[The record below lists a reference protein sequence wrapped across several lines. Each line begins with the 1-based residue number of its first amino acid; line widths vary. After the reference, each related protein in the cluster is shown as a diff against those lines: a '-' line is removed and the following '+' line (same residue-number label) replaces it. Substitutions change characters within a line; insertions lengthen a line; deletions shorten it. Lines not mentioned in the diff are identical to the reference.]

1 MFLNKYHHLKNKE
14 INILIFLFL
23 FSILIRIPAIVMFG
37 DQSLEN
43 EWKDIVNNLIAGKGF
58 LYRGEPNLF
67 MPPLYAYY
75 LYFFSLF
82 NFEDQNYVKLILS
95 SQILLSSIVVVL
107 FYKLNQEFF
116 SKKIS
121 LYSSILLT
129 IFPLYIYSC
138 TQISSI
144 SLQVFLTTT
153 FLFCF
158 FQILNRNNN
167 LAIFI
172 FSLVSGLLILLR
184 GEFLI
189 IFIFSIIYFIIFFK
203 INIKKILLILLISFI
218 TVSPYMI
225 RNIILFDSISITKSF
240 GYNLWK
246 GNNTHSSVEG
256 SVIHNKN
263 LLSKIENI
271 PTNNRHAINL
281 DKVYLDEAINN
292 IKEEPKKYLFLAFK
306 KFVSFMFININSSD
320 PKYYNI
326 FHYIPL
332 LIVGLTSLAGI
343 ILSNKRSYKLNYLIL
358 IYFIII
364 IIFSFFFVLPRYKLA
379 ILPLQIIFTNIL
391 VEKIYRKF
399 FAKQ

>member
-43 EWKDIVNNLIAGKGF
+43 EWKDIVNNLIVGKGF

-75 LYFFSLF
+75 LYFFSIF

-116 SKKIS
+116 SKRTS

-144 SLQVFLTTT
+144 SLQVFLTTV

-158 FQILNRNNN
+158 FQILNRNNS
-167 LAIFI
+167 LIIFV

-218 TVSPYMI
+218 TISPYMI

-246 GNNTHSSVEG
+246 GNNTHSTVEG
-256 SVIHNKN
+256 SVIHNEN
-263 LLSKIENI
+263 LLSKIERI
-271 PTNNRHAINL
+271 PKNNRHAINL

-292 IKEEPKKYLFLAFK
+292 IKEEPKKYLFLSFK

-343 ILSNKRSYKLNYLIL
+343 ILSNKKSYKLNYLIL

>member
-43 EWKDIVNNLIAGKGF
+43 EWKDIVNNLIVGKGF

>member
-75 LYFFSLF
+75 LYFFSIF

-116 SKKIS
+116 SKRTS

-144 SLQVFLTTT
+144 SLQVFLTTV

-158 FQILNRNNN
+158 FQILNRNNS
-167 LAIFI
+167 LIIFV

-218 TVSPYMI
+218 TISPYMI

-246 GNNTHSSVEG
+246 GNNTHSTVEG
-256 SVIHNKN
+256 SVIHNEN
-263 LLSKIENI
+263 LLSKIERI
-271 PTNNRHAINL
+271 PKNNRHAINL

-332 LIVGLTSLAGI
+332 LLVGLTSLAGI

>member
-43 EWKDIVNNLIAGKGF
+43 EWKDIVNNLIVGKGF

-172 FSLVSGLLILLR
+172 FSLVSGLLILLI

>member
-43 EWKDIVNNLIAGKGF
+43 EWKDIVNNLIVGKGF

-189 IFIFSIIYFIIFFK
+189 IFIFSIIYFIIFLK
-203 INIKKILLILLISFI
+203 LILK
-218 TVSPYMI
+218 
-225 RNIILFDSISITKSF
+225 R
-240 GYNLWK
+240 
-246 GNNTHSSVEG
+246 
-256 SVIHNKN
+256 
-263 LLSKIENI
+263 
-271 PTNNRHAINL
+271 
-281 DKVYLDEAINN
+281 
-292 IKEEPKKYLFLAFK
+292 
-306 KFVSFMFININSSD
+306 
-320 PKYYNI
+320 YY
-326 FHYIPL
+326 
-332 LIVGLTSLAGI
+332 
-343 ILSNKRSYKLNYLIL
+343 
-358 IYFIII
+358 
-364 IIFSFFFVLPRYKLA
+364 
-379 ILPLQIIFTNIL
+379 
-391 VEKIYRKF
+391 
-399 FAKQ
+399 

>member
-116 SKKIS
+116 SKRTS

-144 SLQVFLTTT
+144 SLQVFLTTV

-158 FQILNRNNN
+158 FQILNRNNS
-167 LAIFI
+167 LIIFV

-218 TVSPYMI
+218 TISPYMI

-246 GNNTHSSVEG
+246 GNNTHSTVEG
-256 SVIHNKN
+256 SVIHNEN
-263 LLSKIENI
+263 LLSKIERI
-271 PTNNRHAINL
+271 PKNNRHAINL

-332 LIVGLTSLAGI
+332 LLVGLTSLAGI

>member
-43 EWKDIVNNLIAGKGF
+43 EWKDIVNNLIVGKGF

-391 VEKIYRKF
+391 VEKIDEF
-399 FAKQ
+399 

>member
-43 EWKDIVNNLIAGKGF
+43 EWKDIVNNLIVGKGF

-75 LYFFSLF
+75 LYFFSIF

-116 SKKIS
+116 SKRTS

-144 SLQVFLTTT
+144 SLQVFLTTV

-158 FQILNRNNN
+158 FQILNRNNS
-167 LAIFI
+167 LIIFV

-218 TVSPYMI
+218 TISPYMI

-246 GNNTHSSVEG
+246 GNNTHSTVEG
-256 SVIHNKN
+256 SVIHNEN
-263 LLSKIENI
+263 LLSKIERI
-271 PTNNRHAINL
+271 PKNNRHAINL

-292 IKEEPKKYLFLAFK
+292 IKEEPKKYLFLSFK

-332 LIVGLTSLAGI
+332 LLVGLTSLAGI

>member
-43 EWKDIVNNLIAGKGF
+43 EWKDIVNNLIVGKGF

-121 LYSSILLT
+121 FYSSILLT

>member
-75 LYFFSLF
+75 LYFFSIF

-116 SKKIS
+116 SKRTS

-144 SLQVFLTTT
+144 SLQVFLTTV

-158 FQILNRNNN
+158 FQILNRNNS
-167 LAIFI
+167 LIIFV

-218 TVSPYMI
+218 TISPYMI

-246 GNNTHSSVEG
+246 GNNTHSTVEG
-256 SVIHNKN
+256 SVIHNEN
-263 LLSKIENI
+263 LLSKIERI
-271 PTNNRHAINL
+271 PKNNRHAINL

-292 IKEEPKKYLFLAFK
+292 IKEEPKKYLFLSFK

-332 LIVGLTSLAGI
+332 LIVGFTSLAGI

>member
-1 MFLNKYHHLKNKE
+1 MFLNKYHHLINKE

-43 EWKDIVNNLIAGKGF
+43 EWKDIVNNLIVGKGF

-82 NFEDQNYVKLILS
+82 NFEDLNYVKLILS

-167 LAIFI
+167 LAIYI

>member
-43 EWKDIVNNLIAGKGF
+43 EWKDIVNNLIVGKGF

-75 LYFFSLF
+75 LYFFSRF

-158 FQILNRNNN
+158 FSN
-167 LAIFI
+167 
-172 FSLVSGLLILLR
+172 
-184 GEFLI
+184 
-189 IFIFSIIYFIIFFK
+189 FK
-203 INIKKILLILLISFI
+203 
-218 TVSPYMI
+218 
-225 RNIILFDSISITKSF
+225 
-240 GYNLWK
+240 
-246 GNNTHSSVEG
+246 
-256 SVIHNKN
+256 
-263 LLSKIENI
+263 
-271 PTNNRHAINL
+271 
-281 DKVYLDEAINN
+281 
-292 IKEEPKKYLFLAFK
+292 
-306 KFVSFMFININSSD
+306 
-320 PKYYNI
+320 
-326 FHYIPL
+326 
-332 LIVGLTSLAGI
+332 
-343 ILSNKRSYKLNYLIL
+343 
-358 IYFIII
+358 
-364 IIFSFFFVLPRYKLA
+364 
-379 ILPLQIIFTNIL
+379 
-391 VEKIYRKF
+391 
-399 FAKQ
+399 